1 LNQSGNEIGEV
12 KDSLASA
19 KVCALGIYF
28 ALAGSLLLRAGPGV
42 QVALGG
48 LFGSLSLRL
57 VLALLWPISIVASAE
72 IRAESVWALTFIE
85 VRVDARGHAGGVL
98 RQQASALREHT
109 SWPAQVMLLQ
119 EVSRPERF
127 VLVEREK
134 PEASTGA
141 GREIQ
146 SVTEPLTDDLTAPP
160 DLRMNRELGEVAL
173 ATGAKTDVRANVY
186 VVAHLD
192 IAAPDRARVEAAL
205 RQLSAAAR
213 QSDGNLRFDI
223 WQQTDRA
230 NHFNLISGWI
240 GESQF
245 RAFAASRAARG
256 FRQTVG
262 PLLGSPYDERL
273 FRRVD

>member
-1 LNQSGNEIGEV
+1 MPVHSPY
-12 KDSLASA
+12 
-19 KVCALGIYF
+19 C
-28 ALAGSLLLRAGPGV
+28 
-42 QVALGG
+42 
-48 LFGSLSLRL
+48 SLSLRL

-72 IRAESVWALTFIE
+72 ARAEPVWALTFIE
-85 VRVDARGHAGGVL
+85 VRVDAQGHAGGVL

-109 SWPAQVMLLQ
+109 SWPAQIMLLQ

-134 PEASTGA
+134 PDVSTGG
-141 GREIQ
+141 GRDMH
-146 SVTEPLTDDLTAPP
+146 SVTEPIADELTAPP
-160 DLRMNRELGEVAL
+160 DLRMNREFGEVAP
-173 ATGAKTDVRANVY
+173 ATGAKADVRANVY
-186 VVAHLD
+186 VVSHLD
-192 IAAPDRARVEAAL
+192 MGTPDRARVEAAL
-205 RQLSAAAR
+205 RQLSVAAR
-213 QSDGNLRFDI
+213 QSEGNLRFDV

-240 GESQF
+240 SESQF
-245 RAFAASRAARG
+245 RAFAASRAARD